1 MQKPIRAI
9 FFDIGGTLGT
19 VDLSSKTL
27 TPFADVV
34 NLIKT
39 ARQIFH
45 VPIGLIT
52 NIPDDWTTADV
63 KSMLSKAGLLG
74 LFAPAGIITSRD
86 AGASKPDVHVYQ
98 FAATQLGVLTSECL
112 FVDDTA
118 ENVAGACKA
127 GMSAIRKLAP

>member
-34 NLIKT
+34 NLIET
-39 ARQIFH
+39 AHQIFR

-52 NIPDDWTTADV
+52 NIPGDWTTADV
-63 KSMLSKAGLLG
+63 KSMLAHAGLLEI
-74 LFAPAGIITSRD
+74 FAPAGIITSRD
-86 AGASKPDVHVYQ
+86 AGVAKPDVHIYQ

-112 FVDDTA
+112 FVDDAA

-127 GMSAIRKLAP
+127 GMSAVRKLAP